1 MTGHTRLYRR
11 NATYYHRATVPK
23 DIAKTYGKKEE
34 TFSLRTK
41 DSAEAL
47 RLVRIKAVEVDE
59 RFDAHRRALSR
70 NTIQDFEE
78 LSEEQINHLGQ
89 VYAATRLARDEDYRI
104 EGFRVDTEETPSTM
118 TYAEFQEAEN
128 APYDST
134 SFKYLTRLSFEES
147 VEIEKCVEDMIKHDL
162 ARGIFDEHI
171 IEEAED
177 LLKRAGL
184 EHRLAPDSPSRKLL
198 YHELNKASLRVSKAK
213 QARNEGNIVDTPKV
227 DSLTQV
233 EALTASEHPNLS
245 EAVAQWVKAVEHGW
259 SDKTKRSNLSWVNN
273 FLEVCG
279 DKHLDQYNKADGRL
293 FKETFSRLPPSWR
306 IRKELKHLDI
316 HKASARA
323 SELQLEPM
331 SFENINKG
339 IGKVSLFWNWVD
351 AHYFDDNAPQP
362 LRGLKY
368 NIRSNPREARDPF
381 SNEQLEKIFNAPVFT
396 GCLSETHWSRS
407 GTQLIKGSPK
417 FWIPLLGLFSGGR
430 LSELCQLE
438 IDDIKEADKIPYL
451 DINGKL
457 ANERN
462 VGDKGIKSPN
472 AQRKIP
478 IHPTLIDIGF
488 LKFVREMKQ
497 SGETRLFP
505 SIKIGADGSYSD
517 HFSKHFSRFLK
528 LCDAKTAKTNFHSF
542 RHNFEDACGNA
553 QLHIDTKDA
562 ITGRSSTGMRAR
574 YGSRDIQLKTLQ
586 KAIHAI
592 EYEGLNL
599 RHLFS
604 GKLD

>member
-1 MTGHTRLYRR
+1 MSNLEKMTGHTRLYRR

-34 TFSLRTK
+34 TFSLGTK
-41 DSAEAL
+41 DRAEAL
-47 RLVRIKAVEVDE
+47 SLVRVKAVEVDE
-59 RFDAHRRALSR
+59 RFDAHRKRLAQSNEPYL
-70 NTIQDFEE
+70 DE
-78 LSEEQINHLGQ
+78 LTEEQIKLFGEI
-89 VYAATRLARDEDYRI
+89 YYTYILEEDEDERLR
-104 EGFRVDTEETPSTM
+104 GFD
-118 TYAEFQEAEN
+118 EFQDIDGERIWISERQ
-128 APYDST
+128 
-134 SFKYLTRLSFEES
+134 YLPRDTFEEQS
-147 VEIEKCVEDMIKHDL
+147 DTIEEMLEYARYHL
-162 ARGIFDEHI
+162 ARGKVDDFVK
-171 IEEAED
+171 EETKEVLEWD
-177 LLKRAGL
+177 GL
-184 EHRLAPDSPSRKLL
+184 ELKLAEGSPSWSLL
-198 YHELNKASLRVSKAK
+198 HREMYRSIVRAHEARLS
-213 QARNEGNIVDTPKV
+213 RNEGNIVDTLKV
-227 DSLTQV
+227 DSVTQV
-233 EALTASEHPNLS
+233 EALTASKYPNLS
-245 EAVAQWVKAVEHGW
+245 EAVDQWVKDVEHGW

-279 DKHLDQYNKADGRL
+279 DKHLDQYSKADGRL

-438 IDDIKEADKIPYL
+438 IDDIKEADKVPYL

-586 KAIHAI
+586 EAIHAI

-599 RHLFS
+599 RHLF
-604 GKLD
+604 